1 MLKIIRASRL
11 VLGPVVW
18 ILKIALVKELTSL
31 LRPETILASSS
42 VPSSSSLFVEKLTI
56 PIFNL
61 SLFSKRLVIK
71 VFAALKINSFL
82 VFPWFKNY
90 YAI

>member
-42 VPSSSSLFVEKLTI
+42 VPSSSSLFVEKKLV
-56 PIFNL
+56 
-61 SLFSKRLVIK
+61 SKDLANKEVTLQLQVTNGEEAEKPTGELIIVMLGK
-71 VFAALKINSFL
+71 
-82 VFPWFKNY
+82 
-90 YAI
+90 